1 MIQTISPDSIVLLS
15 ENIGIVMET
24 NILKYSSMKTKNLP
38 IVRLGKVNDKL
49 YAINHYDVVL
59 GCKQSKNNVQCT
71 IEEFKNLSDVLVQH
85 FCDILSSDILNTPL
99 VYNLVD
105 SLQEKL
111 KTDKVTVLKILGI
124 DKLLYCR
131 LLMATNRIS
140 EAAIS
145 KLEELVTE
153 LSKRK
158 GLTAIQASTPIY
170 VLEKISRISDE
181 SQQLQLIH
189 FIASDLRP
197 KSDSRFFWMTPE
209 QIDSITQMIRQNAT
223 RTEYR
228 QDKSTVAQFISSEK
242 LGEIKESSLHQNKKP
257 KTSSSSKKTREI
269 LEAIPNMLV
278 IPDEKGN
285 PEILVDKKTGTVS
298 KIDTSANKK
307 IIKTC
312 HIPSKKLYSIPLDVV
327 NFLEMEDQIRHKN
340 ITGVD
345 CLKAFV
351 DSQKDATR
359 RYTVFWNAS

>member
-59 GCKQSKNNVQCT
+59 GCKQSKNNVQCI

-85 FCDILSSDILNTPL
+85 FCDVLSSDILNTPL

-111 KTDKVTVLKILGI
+111 KTDKITVLKILGI

-181 SQQLQLIH
+181 SQQLQLIY

-197 KSDSRFFWMTPE
+197 KSDSRFFWITPE

-228 QDKSTVAQFISSEK
+228 QDKSTVAQFISSEN
-242 LGEIKESSLHQNKKP
+242 LGEIKKSSLHQNQKP
-257 KTSSSSKKTREI
+257 KPSKKTREI

-278 IPDEKGN
+278 IPDNKGN
-285 PEILVDKKTGTVS
+285 PDILVDKKTGTVS
-298 KIDTSANKK
+298 KIDTSTNKK

-327 NFLEMEDQIRHKN
+327 NFLQMEGQIRHKN

-345 CLKAFV
+345 YLKAFA
-351 DSQKDATR
+351 DSQKDTTR
-359 RYTVFWNAS
+359 RYTIFWNAS

>member
-1 MIQTISPDSIVLLS
+1 MVQTIQPDSIVLLS

-24 NILKYSSMKTKNLP
+24 NILKYSSMKTQDLP

-59 GCKQSKNNVQCT
+59 GCKQSKNNALCT
-71 IEEFKNLSDVLVQH
+71 IEECKNISDIIVQH
-85 FCDILSSDILNTPL
+85 FCDVLSSDILNTPL

-111 KTDKVTVLKILGI
+111 KTDKITVLKILGI
-124 DKLLYCR
+124 DKLQYCR
-131 LLMATNRIS
+131 LLMATNHIS

-145 KLEELVTE
+145 KLEELVNE

-170 VLEKISRISDE
+170 VLEKISRITDE
-181 SQQLQLIH
+181 SQQIQLIH

-228 QDKSTVAQFISSEK
+228 DESTVAQFVLSEN
-242 LGEIKESSLHQNKKP
+242 LGEKESSSNKNKKP
-257 KTSSSSKKTREI
+257 KPSKKTREI
-269 LEAIPNMLV
+269 LEAIPNILV

-285 PEILVDKKTGTVS
+285 PDILVDKKTGTVS
-298 KIDTSANKK
+298 KIDTSSNKK
-307 IIKTC
+307 IIKTS
-312 HIPSKKLYSIPLDVV
+312 HIPSKKLYSIPFDVV
-327 NFLEMEDQIRHKN
+327 NFLEMEGQIRHKN
-340 ITGVD
+340 ITGTD
-345 CLKAFV
+345 NLKLFT
-351 DSQKDATR
+351 DSQKDSTQ
-359 RYTVFWNAS
+359 RYTIFWNVS

>member
-1 MIQTISPDSIVLLS
+1 
-15 ENIGIVMET
+15 
-24 NILKYSSMKTKNLP
+24 MKTKDLP
-38 IVRLGKVNDKL
+38 IVRLGKVNEKL

-59 GCKQSKNNVQCT
+59 GCKQSKNNIQCT
-71 IEEFKNLSDVLVQH
+71 IEEFKNISDVLVQH
-85 FCDILSSDILNTPL
+85 FCDVLSSDILNTPL

-111 KTDKVTVLKILGI
+111 KTDKITVLKILGI
-124 DKLLYCR
+124 DKLQYCR
-131 LLMATNRIS
+131 LLMATNHIS

-145 KLEELVTE
+145 KLEELVNE

-181 SQQLQLIH
+181 SQQIQLIH

-197 KSDSRFFWMTPE
+197 KSNSRFFWMTPE

-228 QDKSTVAQFISSEK
+228 DESTVAQFVPSEQ
-242 LGEIKESSLHQNKKP
+242 LGEIKESLSHKKP
-257 KTSSSSKKTREI
+257 KTSSKKTREL
-269 LEAIPNMLV
+269 LEAIPNILV

-285 PEILVDKKTGTVS
+285 PDILVDKKTGTVS

-307 IIKTC
+307 IIKTN

-327 NFLEMEDQIRHKN
+327 DFLEMEGQIHHKN
-340 ITGVD
+340 ITGISN
-345 CLKAFV
+345 LKAFA
-351 DSQKDATR
+351 DSQKDSTQ
-359 RYTVFWNAS
+359 RYTIFWNIQ

>member
-1 MIQTISPDSIVLLS
+1 MIQTIPPDSIVLLS

-24 NILKYSSMKTKNLP
+24 NILKYSSMKTQDLP

-59 GCKQSKNNVQCT
+59 GCKQSKNNMQCT
-71 IEEFKNLSDVLVQH
+71 IEEFKNISDVLVQH
-85 FCDILSSDILNTPL
+85 FCDVLSSDILNTPL

-111 KTDKVTVLKILGI
+111 KTDKITVLKILGI
-124 DKLLYCR
+124 DKLQYCR
-131 LLMATNRIS
+131 LLMATNCIS

-145 KLEELVTE
+145 KLEELVKE

-181 SQQLQLIH
+181 SQQIQLIH
-189 FIASDLRP
+189 FIASDLIP

-228 QDKSTVAQFISSEK
+228 DESTVAQFVPSK
-242 LGEIKESSLHQNKKP
+242 QLGEKESSNQKP
-257 KTSSSSKKTREI
+257 KPSKKTREI
-269 LEAIPNMLV
+269 LEAIPNIII

-285 PEILVDKKTGTVS
+285 PDILVDKKTGTVS
-298 KIDTSANKK
+298 KIDTSSNKK
-307 IIKTC
+307 IIKTS

-327 NFLEMEDQIRHKN
+327 DFLEMEGQIRYKN
-340 ITGVD
+340 ITGID
-345 CLKAFV
+345 CLKAFA
-351 DSQKDATR
+351 DSQKDSTH
-359 RYTVFWNAS
+359 RYTIFWNIQ